1 MTDDNNNINKVDIGV
16 IAAEL
21 LDFYDKF
28 VDFHDYCAFLCDSF
42 SCLANKDEPIETN
55 TAKGVILFTDWMKY
69 RAQLL
74 KIELNDIRRELHKV
88 STAAKL
94 RPIK

>member
-1 MTDDNNNINKVDIGV
+1 MNNDINKADIGI

-21 LDFYDKF
+21 LEFYDEF
-28 VDFHDYCAFLCDSF
+28 SEFHDYCAFLCDSF
-42 SCLANKDEPIETN
+42 SCLVSKNEPIEIN

-88 STAAKL
+88 ATAAKL